1 MDMNRRR
8 FLEGGLALG
17 AGMALSPVA
26 GILAPF
32 ARGVDNSKTTAT
44 QVPKPRHARYL
55 FGKKESP

>member
-1 MDMNRRR
+1 MDMNQRR
-8 FLEGGLALG
+8 FLEGGFALG
-17 AGMALSPVA
+17 AGIALSPVA

-55 FGKKESP
+55 FGKKEPP